1 MYQMTDPVRVMA
13 LLLAV
18 SVSLVALP
26 VAAATPDEILDAYK
40 VATGGSAWDGKTT
53 LQTQFT
59 TTGYGLTGTGDMTSD
74 LLNGR
79 FRTQYT
85 LGPTSEAEGFDGVN
99 RWRREMSGTVTLQ
112 QGGDGRLLAVNDA
125 YRASG
130 QWWHPDRGGA
140 EISASGRQACG
151 NTTCEVLAV
160 TPRNGKPFEA
170 WFDATTNLLVKT
182 VENRQPLT
190 VTTTMSDY
198 GRVEGVMVPFRITID
213 TGLGAKYLR
222 TITLTGAQFRG
233 SWPDSGYGP
242 PKVTLTDFSIAG
254 GAHQTLIPFHLVNN
268 HIYGRVRVNG
278 RGPYVFLFDTGATNS
293 ITPTLA
299 GSLGLKIVGSTPEF
313 GAGPGI
319 MESGF
324 TSVER
329 LQVGDAVL
337 RKQVFGVT
345 AFDKLEPMEG
355 APMPGLIGYEVFS
368 RFVTRI
374 DYGAGAITLIDADHF
389 NPQEAGT
396 PVSFVFHDHIP
407 EVTGTFEGLPA
418 KYSIDTG
425 ARFELTLTKSFVEQA
440 NLRGRHPNGIDAVFG
455 WGVGGATRGY
465 VTRAANMTL
474 GDIEV
479 ANVVTNMSTQNR
491 GGLSGSIGG
500 GFLKRFV
507 VTFDYNRQIIYLK
520 PRPVPVADTGTFDRS
535 GMWLNESP
543 QGFVV
548 VDVTKGAPAEQA
560 GLKVGDTI
568 LAVGGVPASKLQ
580 LTAVRQQLRD
590 NPPGTIVALR
600 VKDGATVAE
609 LNVRL
614 RDLI

>member
-1 MYQMTDPVRVMA
+1 
-13 LLLAV
+13 
-18 SVSLVALP
+18 
-26 VAAATPDEILDAYK
+26 
-40 VATGGSAWDGKTT
+40 
-53 LQTQFT
+53 
-59 TTGYGLTGTGDMTSD
+59 
-74 LLNGR
+74 
-79 FRTQYT
+79 
-85 LGPTSEAEGFDGVN
+85 
-99 RWRREMSGTVTLQ
+99 
-112 QGGDGRLLAVNDA
+112 
-125 YRASG
+125 
-130 QWWHPDRGGA
+130 
-140 EISASGRQACG
+140 
-151 NTTCEVLAV
+151 
-160 TPRNGKPFEA
+160 
-170 WFDATTNLLVKT
+170 
-182 VENRQPLT
+182 
-190 VTTTMSDY
+190 
-198 GRVEGVMVPFRITID
+198 
-213 TGLGAKYLR
+213 
-222 TITLTGAQFRG
+222 
-233 SWPDSGYGP
+233 
-242 PKVTLTDFSIAG
+242 
-254 GAHQTLIPFHLVNN
+254 
-268 HIYGRVRVNG
+268 
-278 RGPYVFLFDTGATNS
+278 
-293 ITPTLA
+293 
-299 GSLGLKIVGSTPEF
+299 
-313 GAGPGI
+313 
-319 MESGF
+319 
-324 TSVER
+324 
-329 LQVGDAVL
+329 
-337 RKQVFGVT
+337 
-345 AFDKLEPMEG
+345 
-355 APMPGLIGYEVFS
+355 MPGLIGYEVFS

-374 DYGAGAITLIDADHF
+374 DYGAGAITLIDAGHF

-465 VTRAANMTL
+465 VTRATNMTL

-479 ANVVTNMSTQNR
+479 DNVVTNMSTQNR

-507 VTFDYNRQIIYLK
+507 VTFDYTRQIIYLK
-520 PRPVPVADTGTFDRS
+520 PRPGPVADTGTFDRS
-535 GMWLNESP
+535 GMWLNVSP

-600 VKDGATVAE
+600 VKDGTTVAE